1 MQIQSYNEEL
11 AIANLM
17 FIRLFNNIRI
27 FRTENNGTVNDIKV
41 QCTFGQRS
49 RILKAY
55 QNPER
60 RGEMRLPMITVN
72 RTGYARS
79 PQRVNNLHNEV
90 KFELTSKY
98 RKYDLL
104 TPVPIDIS
112 YDVSVIA
119 KYPSDIDKI
128 ASNFMVFFN
137 NDVYV
142 SCEHPKYEGIML
154 NNQVVMQDSVSEE
167 HPDEI
172 DGSTD
177 DLITATFQFTFKTY
191 LFGGMQK
198 AKKKRTDVIST
209 STYTALSDVVSSLTY
224 DQLTSNAKELS
235 DKMLSVY
242 VQQEVTSTISTV
254 ISTDTED
261 DVYEGFVPIVQ
272 QIDFGFYAVPQQ
284 SGFTEHMD
292 RVDAMENLSDM
303 STHVDRISWT
313 IDETN
318 KYTGLSNIAY
328 IRTEY
333 DKYNISNYLSGV
345 NVS

>member
-1 MQIQSYNEEL
+1 
-11 AIANLM
+11 
-17 FIRLFNNIRI
+17 
-27 FRTENNGTVNDIKV
+27 
-41 QCTFGQRS
+41 
-49 RILKAY
+49 
-55 QNPER
+55 
-60 RGEMRLPMITVN
+60 
-72 RTGYARS
+72 
-79 PQRVNNLHNEV
+79 
-90 KFELTSKY
+90 
-98 RKYDLL
+98 
-104 TPVPIDIS
+104 
-112 YDVSVIA
+112 
-119 KYPSDIDKI
+119 
-128 ASNFMVFFN
+128 
-137 NDVYV
+137 
-142 SCEHPKYEGIML
+142 
-154 NNQVVMQDSVSEE
+154 
-167 HPDEI
+167 
-172 DGSTD
+172 
-177 DLITATFQFTFKTY
+177 
-191 LFGGMQK
+191 MQK

-345 NVS
+345 DVS